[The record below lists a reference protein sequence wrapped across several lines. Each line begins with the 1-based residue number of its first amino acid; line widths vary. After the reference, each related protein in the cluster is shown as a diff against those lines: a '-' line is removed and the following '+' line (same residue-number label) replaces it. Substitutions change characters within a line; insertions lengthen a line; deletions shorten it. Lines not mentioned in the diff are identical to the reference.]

1 MSSRMT
7 ISAWLISSTK
17 YFAKLSK
24 VDLDDD
30 SSKEIIQWLKTT
42 QKSLILTTLQA
53 KQAIFITLKTFEF
66 SRQKYILES
75 HFWRENSKWEI
86 FGDFQTLCKEVQN
99 DMKDVFLKASKVQK
113 K

>member
-1 MSSRMT
+1 M
-7 ISAWLISSTK
+7 IHQKKKHKGW
-17 YFAKLSK
+17 KL
-24 VDLDDD
+24 
-30 SSKEIIQWLKTT
+30 LK
-42 QKSLILTTLQA
+42 KSLISTTLRA
-53 KQAIFITLKTFEF
+53 KRAIFITLKKTFEF

-99 DMKDVFLKASKVQK
+99 DMKDVYLKASKVQK